1 MKFIEAFL
9 NDTIDKYETNEAR
22 NDALER
28 IARARQ
34 EPQQVENAED
44 SDGMSAPS
52 VDSDSDDPSS
62 TVKKMKNLTGQSKID
77 DEAYIE
83 AEAKK
88 RMTFID
94 WCRLHA
100 AEKKI
105 FLPAEP
111 DLDEDVTL
119 IRFRH
124 PYSGS
129 IFERWFRK
137 TDQV

>member
-94 WCRLHA
+94 
-100 AEKKI
+100 
-105 FLPAEP
+105 
-111 DLDEDVTL
+111 
-119 IRFRH
+119 
-124 PYSGS
+124 
-129 IFERWFRK
+129 
-137 TDQV
+137 